1 MFGVQ
6 VSHVLV
12 CRKISFNCTLIAH
25 ENVTTE
31 FFSLLLLF
39 GVILFYFILNSL
51 FSFFISSVRWFSLRL
66 RTWVL
71 VRMSR
76 L

>member
-31 FFSLLLLF
+31 FFLLLLLF

-51 FSFFISSVRWFSLRL
+51 FLFFISSVRWF
-66 RTWVL
+66 
-71 VRMSR
+71 
-76 L
+76 

>member
-1 MFGVQ
+1 MESERRAERHGEVKGRWQSLIFGVQ

-31 FFSLLLLF
+31 FFLLLLF
-39 GVILFYFILNSL
+39 GVILFYFIL
-51 FSFFISSVRWFSLRL
+51 F
-66 RTWVL
+66 
-71 VRMSR
+71 
-76 L
+76 

>member
-1 MFGVQ
+1 MFWVQ

-31 FFSLLLLF
+31 FFLLLLF
-39 GVILFYFILNSL
+39 EVILFL
-51 FSFFISSVRWFSLRL
+51 FYSELLFLFGVSSVWWF
-66 RTWVL
+66 
-71 VRMSR
+71 
-76 L
+76 